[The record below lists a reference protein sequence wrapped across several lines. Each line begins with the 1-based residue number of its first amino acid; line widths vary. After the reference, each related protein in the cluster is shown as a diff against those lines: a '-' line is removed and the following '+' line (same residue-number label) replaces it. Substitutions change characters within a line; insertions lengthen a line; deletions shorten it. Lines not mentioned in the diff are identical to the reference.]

1 MTEPRTPSPAA
12 DAAVGTPDKDNL
24 ARRLAEAWHKTV
36 GPWATD
42 DKGTASLVG
51 PAGAADPSRVPP
63 GSYRLKARTSDGKDV
78 ELGTVNVTSGAVISV
93 ACGFGTCKRE

>member
-42 DKGTASLVG
+42 D
-51 PAGAADPSRVPP
+51 
-63 GSYRLKARTSDGKDV
+63 
-78 ELGTVNVTSGAVISV
+78 
-93 ACGFGTCKRE
+93 